1 MVSFGTN
8 ILKVTFHWYDKR
20 DHKHTGKFAIG
31 GKVTLLLYY
40 TMPKSLS
47 AHMSILTSYETVIIA
62 KIVILKA
69 RILNDLDRQPSK
81 FRNLEKNNSSN
92 EKLRKI

>member
-1 MVSFGTN
+1 M
-8 ILKVTFHWYDKR
+8 
-20 DHKHTGKFAIG
+20 
-31 GKVTLLLYY
+31 TLLLCY

>member
-1 MVSFGTN
+1 
-8 ILKVTFHWYDKR
+8 
-20 DHKHTGKFAIG
+20 
-31 GKVTLLLYY
+31 
-40 TMPKSLS
+40 
-47 AHMSILTSYETVIIA
+47 MSILTSYETVIIA

-81 FRNLEKNNSSN
+81 FRNLEKKNSSN